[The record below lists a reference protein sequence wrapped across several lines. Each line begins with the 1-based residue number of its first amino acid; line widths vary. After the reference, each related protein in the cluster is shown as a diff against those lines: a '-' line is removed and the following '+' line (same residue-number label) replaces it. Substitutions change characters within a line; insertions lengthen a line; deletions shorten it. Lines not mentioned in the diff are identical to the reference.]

1 MIKSVIFDFGNV
13 IANFSQE
20 EFIKKH
26 NPKSLSLA
34 EFQKLIFHN
43 WPALDNGDIE
53 LDDYIQQALALAPKK
68 AHQEL
73 INFFNEWTQY
83 FEYNQP
89 IYDLIK
95 ELETKDIDL
104 YLLSNAPRFFAES
117 LSKFEVLDNFKGFVI
132 SGVEKVS
139 KPDEAIYQILLDR
152 FNIDPKHALF
162 IDDLEDNVKAAIDLG
177 IKSIRY
183 VDDTQ
188 AIKALLFNK

>member
-26 NPKSLSLA
+26 NPQSLSLA

-95 ELETKDIDL
+95 EFQKI
-104 YLLSNAPRFFAES
+104 
-117 LSKFEVLDNFKGFVI
+117 K
-132 SGVEKVS
+132 
-139 KPDEAIYQILLDR
+139 
-152 FNIDPKHALF
+152 KHLF
-162 IDDLEDNVKAAIDLG
+162 W
-177 IKSIRY
+177 Y
-183 VDDTQ
+183 
-188 AIKALLFNK
+188 